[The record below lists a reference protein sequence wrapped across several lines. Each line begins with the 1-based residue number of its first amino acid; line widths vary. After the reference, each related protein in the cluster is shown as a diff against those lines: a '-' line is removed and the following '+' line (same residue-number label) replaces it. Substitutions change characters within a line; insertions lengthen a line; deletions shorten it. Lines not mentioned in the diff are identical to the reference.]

1 MNVVQMKFARFPVL
15 PILIS
20 SLNAN
25 FKDEIELQVIF
36 KQHGELIM
44 LLLLSV
50 ALSCRNQTGNEIF
63 HKNVRFGCFHI
74 AIAGLNQLTLLLI
87 NS

>member
-1 MNVVQMKFARFPVL
+1 
-15 PILIS
+15 
-20 SLNAN
+20 
-25 FKDEIELQVIF
+25 
-36 KQHGELIM
+36 M

-74 AIAGLNQLTLLLI
+74 AIVGLNQLTLLLI